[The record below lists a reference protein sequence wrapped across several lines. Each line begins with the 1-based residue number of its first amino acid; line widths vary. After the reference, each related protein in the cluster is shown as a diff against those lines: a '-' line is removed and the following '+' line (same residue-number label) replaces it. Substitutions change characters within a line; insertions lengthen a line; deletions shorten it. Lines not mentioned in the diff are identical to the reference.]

1 MHKEY
6 INLLAFLIKY
16 KGLYLWLYLFIVQ
29 WFYTKNVGKKKRES
43 INTKTKE
50 GPLLTND
57 DVD

>member
-16 KGLYLWLYLFIVQ
+16 KGLYLFIVQ

-50 GPLLTND
+50 GPLLTNE